1 MKALNGDTEIQQEI
15 EDLGSNESLPPENS
29 QDLQDA
35 IQMIQGMQLKF
46 FNTYEVDISSLKQKI
61 YQQKKD

>member
-15 EDLGSNESLPPENS
+15 EDLGTNESLPPENS

-61 YQQKKD
+61 DQQKKD